1 MVIAVAEADIFDNVF
16 VECFGDLEDKR
27 YKNKQHILLD
37 IIALSICGIL
47 AGMTDFI
54 EFHEFANSHALW
66 FKKYLSLPYGI
77 PSHDTME
84 RVIASLN
91 PKAFNEAFLKWIGKL
106 KELFP
111 EDIIPID
118 GKTLRRS
125 HQKNKGLKALHIVNA
140 FSCANGLTLG
150 QVAVEE
156 KSNEITAIPELL
168 KMLIIKG
175 AVITIDA
182 MGTQKEIAK
191 QIIEQEADYVL
202 AVKDNQKELAEAIVD
217 VFTLSQNE
225 KFNKKLKPEIYKHE
239 IEGDHGRIEDR
250 IVYALP
256 AKSIAMQTDLTNWA
270 NIKSIIKVEYINW
283 VTNKTEIR
291 YFISSIIHTEVKK
304 IAIAIRSH
312 WAIEN
317 NLHWILDVVF
327 KEDDSRV
334 RNKVS
339 AQNLSW
345 MRKMAVYL
353 LKQDSSKGSMKTKML
368 RNCINPDNI
377 IRILGQV

>member
-1 MVIAVAEADIFDNVF
+1 MVIAVLEADIFDNVF
-16 VECFGDLEDKR
+16 VECFGGLEDNR
-27 YKNKQHILLD
+27 YKNKQHIMLD
-37 IIALSICGIL
+37 IVALSICSIL

-54 EFHEFANSHALW
+54 EFHEFGKLHVLW
-66 FKKYLSLPYGI
+66 FKKYLSLPHGM

-106 KELFP
+106 KDLFP
-111 EDIIPID
+111 EDVIPID

-150 QVAVEE
+150 QVAVEQ

-168 KMLIIKG
+168 QMLTIKG
-175 AVITIDA
+175 AIITIDA

-191 QIIEQEADYVL
+191 QIVVQEADYVL

-217 VFTLSQNE
+217 VFTLSQNG

-250 IVYALP
+250 IAYALP
-256 AKSIAMQTDLTNWA
+256 AKSIATQTDLTNWA
-270 NIKSIIKVEYINW
+270 NLESIIKVEYHNW
-283 VTNKTEIR
+283 ITNKTECR

-304 IAIAIRSH
+304 IATAIRSH

-317 NLHWILDVVF
+317 NLHWVLDVVF
-327 KEDDSRV
+327 REDDSRV
-334 RNKVS
+334 RNKAS

-353 LKQDSSKGSMKTKML
+353 LKQDASKGSMKTKML
-368 RNCINPDNI
+368 RNCINPQNI
-377 IRILGQV
+377 ISILGQV

>member
-1 MVIAVAEADIFDNVF
+1 MLAVVEVDIFDNVF

-27 YKNKQHILLD
+27 YKNKQHVLLD

-54 EFHEFANSHALW
+54 EFHEFAKSHVLW
-66 FKKYLSLPYGI
+66 FKKYLSLPHGI

-91 PKAFNEAFLKWIGKL
+91 PKAFNEAFLKWIDKL

-111 EDIIPID
+111 EGIIPID

-150 QVAVEE
+150 QVAVDE

-168 KMLIIKG
+168 KMLTIKG
-175 AVITIDA
+175 SIITIDA

-191 QIIEQEADYVL
+191 QIVEQEADYVL
-202 AVKDNQKELAEAIVD
+202 AVKNNQKELAEAIID

-225 KFNKKLKPEIYKHE
+225 KFNEKLKPEIYKHE

-250 IVYALP
+250 TVYALP
-256 AKSIAMQTDLTNWA
+256 AKSIATQTDLANWA

-283 VTNKTEIR
+283 ITTKTEIR
-291 YFISSIIHTEVKK
+291 YFISSIIHTEVNKL
-304 IAIAIRSH
+304 AVAIRSH
-312 WAIEN
+312 WAVEN
-317 NLHWILDVVF
+317 NLHWVLDVVF
-327 KEDDSRV
+327 REDDSRV

-353 LKQDSSKGSMKTKML
+353 LKQDASKGSMKTKML

-377 IRILGQV
+377 IRILGKV